1 MSGGLEPGK
10 LYIVATPIGNLEDMT
25 FRAVRILKEA
35 DFVASEDTRT
45 TRKLLSAY
53 DIHTPLISY
62 HEQGGKSPTGRIVS
76 RIREGKTVALV
87 SEAGTPGISD
97 PGFELVR
104 DCIAEGIEPLP
115 IPGPS
120 ALVAALSVSDVPIH
134 RFVFEGF
141 LPRKGQ
147 SRIERIEEIR
157 DDPRTLVFYEAPK
170 RLKDTLSDLFEIL
183 GDRRVV
189 VARELTKKF
198 EEVRRGKLSGL
209 IEWAGERE
217 VKGELTIVVE
227 GCASSPSPQEDL
239 LRRIQFLKERCGLSD
254 RDVVRVLHEETGLP
268 RKEIYPLLSDLK
280 SEDGPG

>member
-1 MSGGLEPGK
+1 MNAGFESGK

-62 HEQGGKSPTGRIVS
+62 HEQGGKNLTGRIVS

-97 PGFELVR
+97 PGYELVR

-115 IPGPS
+115 VPGPS
-120 ALVAALSVSDVPIH
+120 ALVAALSVSDVPTH

-147 SRIERIEEIR
+147 SRLKRIEEVR
-157 DDPRTLVFYEAPK
+157 DDPRTMVFYEAPK
-170 RLKDTLSDLFEIL
+170 RLEATLSDLFEVL
-183 GDRRVV
+183 GDRRAV

-198 EEVRRGKLSGL
+198 EEVRRGTLSDL
-209 IEWAGERE
+209 IEWSGERE
-217 VKGELTIVVE
+217 VRGEVTIVVE
-227 GCASSPSPQEDL
+227 GCASLPSPQEDL
-239 LRRIQFLKERCGLSD
+239 LRRMLFLSEQCGLSD
-254 RDVVRVLHEETGLP
+254 RDVVKVLHEETGLP
-268 RKEIYPLLSDLK
+268 RKEIYPLLPGFK
-280 SEDGPG
+280 SEGGTG